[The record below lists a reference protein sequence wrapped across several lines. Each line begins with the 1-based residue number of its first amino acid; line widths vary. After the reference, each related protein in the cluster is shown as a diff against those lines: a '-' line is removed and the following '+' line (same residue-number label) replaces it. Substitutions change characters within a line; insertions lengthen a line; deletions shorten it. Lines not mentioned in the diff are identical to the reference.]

1 MIRAAVVG
9 AAGYTG
15 GELVRLLLSHPE
27 VGEKGLLAVSSSSA
41 GRPLAEVHPDLAGWT
56 QITCAE
62 DVDHADVIF
71 LCLGHGHST
80 RWIAEHPQHATTW
93 IIDLSTDHRDAAHH
107 PDFVYGLPEV
117 HRELIRTATRIA
129 NPGCFATAIELAL
142 LPLAEAGQLGG
153 SVVAHAITGSTGAG
167 VQPSETTHFSWR
179 DSNVSTYKTFAHQH
193 EAEILQTLG
202 DVALHFVPLRGP
214 FTRGIHASCVVPGQW
229 DADAVRA
236 MYNERYAN
244 HPFVQIVGAEPAL
257 KSVINTTMCHIGVFA
272 SESALNV
279 VSVIDNLLKGASGQ
293 AVQNMNLMFGFDET
307 AGLRSKAS
315 VY

>member
-1 MIRAAVVG
+1 MIRAAVIG
-9 AAGYTG
+9 TAGYTG

-27 VGEKGLLAVSSSSA
+27 VGEKGLVAVSSSSA

-56 QITCAE
+56 NITCVG

-71 LCLGHGHST
+71 LCLGHGHSN
-80 RWIAEHPQHATTW
+80 RWIAEHPQHASTR
-93 IIDLSTDHRDAAHH
+93 IIDLSTDHRDTAKH
-107 PDFVYGLPEV
+107 PDFVYGLPEKY
-117 HRELIRTATRIA
+117 REQIRSATLIA

-167 VQPSETTHFSWR
+167 VQPSDTTHFSWR

-193 EAEILQTLG
+193 VAEILQTLG
-202 DVALHFVPLRGP
+202 EVALHFVPLRGP

-229 DADAVRA
+229 GADAVTA
-236 MYNERYAN
+236 MYQQRYAD
-244 HPFVQIVGAEPAL
+244 HPFVQVVGAEPSL
-257 KSVINTTMCHIGVFA
+257 KSVVNTSMCQIGIVA
-272 SESALNV
+272 SNGALNV

-293 AVQNMNLMFGFDET
+293 AVQNMNLMFGFEET
-307 AGLRSKAS
+307 AGLRTKAS

>member
-1 MIRAAVVG
+1 MIRAAVIG

-15 GELVRLLLSHPE
+15 GELIRLLLSHPE
-27 VGEKGLLAVSSSSA
+27 VGEKGLVAVSNSSA

-71 LCLGHGHST
+71 LCLGHGHSA
-80 RWIAEHPQHATTW
+80 RWIAEHPQHASTW
-93 IIDLSTDHRDAAHH
+93 IIDLSTDHRDTAQHNQ
-107 PDFVYGLPEV
+107 FVYGLPEV
-117 HRELIRTATRIA
+117 HREKIRSAKRIA

-142 LPLAEAGQLGG
+142 LPLAESNQLGG
-153 SVVAHAITGSTGAG
+153 VAVVHAITGSTGAG

-179 DSNVSTYKTFAHQH
+179 DSNVSTYKTFSHQH

-202 DVALHFVPLRGP
+202 DIDLHFVPVRGP
-214 FTRGIHASCVVPGQW
+214 FTRGIHASCVVPGRW
-229 DADAVRA
+229 DAAAVAELYRQ
-236 MYNERYAN
+236 RYAD
-244 HPFVQIVGAEPAL
+244 HPFVQIVEAEPSL
-257 KSVINTTMCHIGVFA
+257 KSVINTSMCHIGIVA
-272 SESALNV
+272 SSGALNI

-293 AVQNMNLMFGFDET
+293 AVQNMNLMFGFEET
-307 AGLRSKAS
+307 SGLRSKAS